1 MPAGSVSHV
10 AAKDF
15 KDKNAI
21 AQLRSK
27 LLNTTAEVGA
37 AIGDEEFK
45 KIVTGDD
52 INAKNL
58 WEDIYSFRP
67 GAQHVLAANRM
78 PAFPGGIGHE
88 IRRRLLILT
97 FNRSIPKEEQDESVE
112 RLAETHPNELLAAI
126 VEGASRYIRQGF
138 TIPASS
144 DEAMQEWSQT
154 TDPVLSWLADRVERL
169 AEVGNKTRTTT
180 AYSDFKRYCWVELQ
194 MQEKDIP
201 GRKSFIVRVKAAC
214 RSNPAYENIEH
225 SHSGDSRGFKRMRLR
240 PLTVEMLDG
249 MNGADIRTWERDRR
263 A

>member
-1 MPAGSVSHV
+1 MRTQSRSSICCLRSQARRCSGWAAVGTAAPSETAENGKSTILDVLCSAMPAGSVSHV

-97 FNRSIPKEEQDESVE
+97 FNRSIPKEEQDERVE

-126 VEGASRYIRQGF
+126 
-138 TIPASS
+138 
-144 DEAMQEWSQT
+144 
-154 TDPVLSWLADRVERL
+154 
-169 AEVGNKTRTTT
+169 
-180 AYSDFKRYCWVELQ
+180 
-194 MQEKDIP
+194 
-201 GRKSFIVRVKAAC
+201 
-214 RSNPAYENIEH
+214 
-225 SHSGDSRGFKRMRLR
+225 
-240 PLTVEMLDG
+240 
-249 MNGADIRTWERDRR
+249 
-263 A
+263 